1 MLQGDL
7 YKLFLSILK
16 FRKAIENTEKSLLP
30 LSFQKFP
37 KGSSRETSWILAK
50 YLQENGYGEF
60 DFVFGSR
67 GLHSHVWLQL
77 DNLVVDI
84 TADEFEDQ
92 KNKTIVVSNS
102 EWHKMFNGQVQQIA
116 TMEYYDQKTQTT
128 LLNAYKV
135 VIANIK

>member
-1 MLQGDL
+1 MLECEL

-16 FRKAIENTEKSLLP
+16 FRKAIEKTDKSLLP
-30 LSFQKFP
+30 ISFQKFP
-37 KGSSRETSWILAK
+37 KSSSRDTSWILAK

-60 DFVFGSR
+60 AFVCGSR
-67 GLHSHVWLQL
+67 GLHSHVWLQQ
-77 DNLVVDI
+77 DNLIVDI

-116 TMEYYDQKTQTT
+116 TMENSDLSIQTT
-128 LLNAYKV
+128 LLNTYNV
-135 VIANIK
+135 VIGNIK